1 MASDAPVCAPSLVC
15 ADSIRSSGYCC
26 CSRLP
31 FGRHTTEEAAARMYN
46 VEAERFGVALNIIPP
61 AGALG
66 TGAGGG
72 GGAGVSARPEV

>member
-1 MASDAPVCAPSLVC
+1 
-15 ADSIRSSGYCC
+15 
-26 CSRLP
+26 
-31 FGRHTTEEAAARMYN
+31 MYN